1 MAISIQFTVGDPGSP
16 QDGQGNYFNPSLSG
30 KTLKVFREGIFQYRI
45 GQNFI
50 LVPGT
55 GVIVFFPQMFSGERI
70 RIIAK

>member
-1 MAISIQFTVGDPGSP
+1 MALSIQFTVGDPGAP
-16 QDGQGNYFNPSLSG
+16 TDGQGNYFNPALSG
-30 KTLKVFREGIFQYRI
+30 KKLKVFREGVYQYRM

-55 GVIVFFPQMFSGERI
+55 GVIVFFPQMNGGERI